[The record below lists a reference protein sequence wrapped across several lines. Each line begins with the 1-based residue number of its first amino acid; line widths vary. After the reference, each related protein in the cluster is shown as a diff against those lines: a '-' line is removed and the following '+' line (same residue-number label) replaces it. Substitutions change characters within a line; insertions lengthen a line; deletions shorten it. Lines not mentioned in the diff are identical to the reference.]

1 MTTIPTPT
9 RIALAAA
16 IAALQIGAAH
26 AQTAPAAPASSAEAA
41 KPANAVPAEAKAA
54 DTSGDGLKLDQ
65 VVVTGTSTRTSKMKS
80 SVSVSTLDSEQLAKT
95 NATSA
100 AELLRSVP
108 GLRSESS
115 GGEGNAN
122 VTVRGIPLSAGGARY
137 AQFQE
142 DGLPILM
149 FGDIAFGT
157 ADQFLRADYSIDRLE
172 VVRGGS
178 ASTLTSNAPGGIVNF
193 ISKTGVDSGGAFG
206 LSISPDPRQLRLDAD
221 FGGKLGPA
229 TTFHIGGFQRVG
241 EGGRPTGFNAEDGGQ
256 IRANVTQQLDN
267 GYVRLS
273 FKRLDDRTPTFLP
286 VPVTTTNGT
295 ISTIPGVDPRTAF
308 FITPSLQRDS
318 TLNRDGSFT
327 TSSTRDGLRIK
338 STAFGVEASLKLA
351 DGWTLDE
358 KFRKSS
364 NSGRF
369 IGLFPSD
376 NGNNG
381 TTGPVGTFTGVLFNT
396 SLDNFDNLFNEIK
409 LSKAMDLGTS
419 KATVTAGLFNGFQN
433 VAETWFWNRYNFKMA
448 GTGAAVVDA
457 TGAPTSAPV
466 GDGFTTFGGC
476 CARNWDVQYSQL
488 APFGAVT
495 WESGPINIDASL
507 RHDIQ
512 KANGFALQDN
522 PTTRTWDP
530 ATQQNVNYKVSHTS
544 YSIGGNFSASRD
556 LSVFGRISNGVSF
569 SADRLLFG
577 NPLDGSVPIS
587 INEVDQ
593 IEGGVKWR
601 SGPLSTFVTLFN
613 AKTKESNYEVTTQS
627 FTNNKYSAN
636 GIELEAALNL
646 GDFRLAGGATF
657 TKAKITA
664 SNTASQVGN
673 KPRRQADLV
682 FQLSPSYVMGN
693 LEAGAALIGTSKSFG
708 DDGNTITMP
717 GFTVVNAF
725 ANYQMGAA
733 TVVSLGV
740 NNLFDTLGY
749 TEVEGDGHAA
759 RAVNGRTLKATLKY
773 QF

>member
-1 MTTIPTPT
+1 MNRFPTPT
-9 RIALAAA
+9 HIALAAA
-16 IAALQIGAAH
+16 IAALHIGAAQ
-26 AQTAPAAPASSAEAA
+26 AQTAAAAPA
-41 KPANAVPAEAKAA
+41 
-54 DTSGDGLKLDQ
+54 DTNPNDGLKLDQ
-65 VVVTGTSTRTSKMKS
+65 VVVTGTSTATSKMKS
-80 SVSVSTLDSEQLAKT
+80 SVSVSTLDSEQLIKT
-95 NATSA
+95 NAASA

-122 VTVRGIPLSAGGARY
+122 LTVRGIPLSAGGARY

-178 ASTLTSNAPGGIVNF
+178 ASTLTSNSPGGIINF
-193 ISKTGVDSGGAFG
+193 ISKTGADSGGAFG
-206 LSISPDPRQLRLDAD
+206 LSVSPDPRQLRLDAD
-221 FGGKLGPA
+221 YGGKLGPA

-241 EGGRPTGFNAEDGGQ
+241 EGGRPSGFNAEDGGQ
-256 IRANVTQQLDN
+256 LRANVTQKLDN

-286 VPVTTTNGT
+286 VPVTVSNGQ
-295 ISTIPGVDPRTAF
+295 INIIPGIDPRTAF
-308 FITPSLQRDS
+308 FITPGLQRDS
-318 TLNRDGSFT
+318 RLNRDGSFT
-327 TSSTRDGLRIK
+327 TSSTRDGLHIK
-338 STAFGVEASLKLA
+338 STAFGVEASLALA

-369 IGLFPSD
+369 IGLFPSN
-376 NGNNG
+376 NGNDG
-381 TTGPVGTFTGVLFNT
+381 TTGPVGSFTGVLFNT
-396 SLDNFDNLFNEIK
+396 SLDNFDNLFNEVK
-409 LSKAMDLGTS
+409 LTKALNLGDG

-433 VAETWFWNRYNFKMA
+433 VAETWFWNRYNLTLR
-448 GTGAAVVDA
+448 GTGAAVVSA

-476 CARNWDVQYSQL
+476 CARSWDVQYSQL
-488 APFGAVT
+488 APFGAFT
-495 WESGPINIDASL
+495 WESGPFNLDASL

-512 KANGFALQDN
+512 KASGFALQDN

-530 ATQQNVNYKVSHTS
+530 STQQNVNYKVSHTS
-544 YSIGGNFSASRD
+544 YSIGGNFAASRD
-556 LSVFGRISNGVSF
+556 LSLFGRISNGVSF
-569 SADRLLFG
+569 SADRLLYG

-593 IEGGVKWR
+593 FEGGVKWR
-601 SGPLSTFVTLFN
+601 SGGLSTFATLFH
-613 AKTKESNYEVTTQS
+613 AKTKESNYEVTTQT
-627 FTNNKYSAN
+627 FTNNKYSAS
-636 GIELEAALNL
+636 GLELEASFNM

-664 SNTASQVGN
+664 ANSAAQIGK

-682 FQLSPSYVMGN
+682 YQVSPSYVVGP
-693 LEAGAALIGTSKSFG
+693 LEVGAAIIGTTKSFG
-708 DDGNTITMP
+708 DDDNTITMP
-717 GFTVVNAF
+717 AFAVVNGF
-725 ANYQMGAA
+725 VNYQVGSA

-740 NNLFDTLGY
+740 NNLFDKLGY

-759 RAVNGRTLKATLKY
+759 RAVNGRTWKATLKY

>member
-1 MTTIPTPT
+1 MTRISTPT
-9 RIALAAA
+9 RIAMAAALAAWQ
-16 IAALQIGAAH
+16 LGAAH
-26 AQTAPAAPASSAEAA
+26 AQTAPAPATAASAPAAA
-41 KPANAVPAEAKAA
+41 NSPA
-54 DTSGDGLKLDQ
+54 GDGLKLDQ

-122 VTVRGIPLSAGGARY
+122 LTVRGIPLSAGGARY

-178 ASTLTSNAPGGIVNF
+178 ASTLTSNSPGGIINF
-193 ISKTGVDSGGAFG
+193 ISKNGSEAGGAFG
-206 LSISPDPRQLRLDAD
+206 LSVSPDPRQLRLDAD
-221 FGGKLGPA
+221 YGGKLGAA
-229 TTFHIGGFQRVG
+229 TSFHIGGFQRVG
-241 EGGRPTGFNAEDGGQ
+241 EGGRPTGFNAEKGGQ
-256 IRANVTQQLDN
+256 IRANVTQKLDN

-273 FKRLDDRTPTFLP
+273 FKSLDDRTPTFLP
-286 VPVTTTNGT
+286 VPTRLVNGQ
-295 ISTIPGVDPRTAF
+295 IQTIPGIDPRTAF
-308 FITPSLQRDS
+308 FITPGLQRDS

-327 TSSTRDGLRIK
+327 TSSTRDGLRVK
-338 STAFGVEASLKLA
+338 STAFGLEASLKLA

-369 IGLFPSD
+369 IGLFPSN
-376 NGNNG
+376 NGN
-381 TTGPVGTFTGVLFNT
+381 TTPANTFEGVLFNT

-409 LSKAMDLGTS
+409 LSKAMDLGAG

-433 VAETWFWNRYNFKMA
+433 VAQTWFWNRYNLTTT
-448 GTGAAVVDA
+448 GNGAAVVDA

-476 CARNWDVQYSQL
+476 CARQFDVQYSQL
-488 APFGAVT
+488 APFGAIT
-495 WESGPINIDASL
+495 WESGPLNVDASV

-512 KANGFALQDN
+512 KASGYALQDN
-522 PTTRTWDP
+522 ATTRTWDP
-530 ATQQNVNYKVSHTS
+530 STQQNVNYKVSHTS
-544 YSIGGNFSASRD
+544 YSFGANFALNRD
-556 LSVFGRISNGVSF
+556 LSFFGRLSNGVSF
-569 SADRLLFG
+569 SADRLLYG
-577 NPLDGSVPIS
+577 NPLDGSVPIN

-593 IEGGVKWR
+593 LEGGVKWR
-601 SGPLSTFVTLFN
+601 SGPLSVFATLFN
-613 AKTKESNYEVTTQS
+613 AKTKESNYEVTTQT
-627 FTNNKYSAN
+627 FTNNKYKAN
-636 GIELEAALNL
+636 GVEFEGAYTA
-646 GDFRLAGGATF
+646 GDFRLAAGATL
-657 TKAKITA
+657 TKAKITE

-673 KPRRQADLV
+673 KPRRQADWV
-682 FQLSPSYVMGN
+682 YQVAPSYTLGN
-693 LEAGAALIGTSKSFG
+693 LEFGAAVIGTTKSFG

-725 ANYQMGAA
+725 ANYQIGSST
-733 TVVSLGV
+733 TVSVGV
-740 NNLFDTLGY
+740 NNLFDKLGY

-759 RAVNGRTLKATLKY
+759 RSVNGRTFKASLKY